1 MDKYYSRRI
10 RETSDDTID
19 EYSENTSCR
28 VMVEYFLCNEAM
40 LPSVLLVRTLHSS

>member
-19 EYSENTSCR
+19 EYSENSFGNCMDR
-28 VMVEYFLCNEAM
+28 IWRFSFGGFDLNDKELWFE
-40 LPSVLLVRTLHSS
+40 